1 MNEESKTILKIIG
14 IEFNE
19 IDDLNGLSILRDQ
32 LLSDNKYEEVKKL
45 LPELKKIYSSSLMT
59 SLQRNADK
67 SQKWPLLN
75 LVRQILSTHNYKME
89 PIRKSDGYTLE
100 GVKKYKRYFLIN
112 KKSKTNS
119 VNLIK
124 KIDLDLDDETE
135 DINETINETIFQE
148 QNVV

>member
-19 IDDLNGLSILRDQ
+19 ISELNGVTILRDQ
-32 LLSDNKYEEVKKL
+32 LLSDNKYEEVKQL

-75 LVRQILSTHNYKME
+75 LVRQILNTHDYKME

-100 GVKKYKRYFLIN
+100 GIKKYKRYFLIK
-112 KKSKTNS
+112 KKSNTNS

-124 KIDLDLDDETE
+124 KIDLNLYDDNE
-135 DINETINETIFQE
+135 DINETIIENLFEE
-148 QNVV
+148 

>member
-19 IDDLNGLSILRDQ
+19 IADLNGLSILRDQ
-32 LLSDNKYEEVKKL
+32 LLSDNKYEEIKKL

-100 GVKKYKRYFLIN
+100 GVKKYKRYFLIK
-112 KKSKTNS
+112 KKSNDNS

-124 KIDLDLDDETE
+124 KIDLDLHDDNE
-135 DINETINETIFQE
+135 DINETIIENLFEE
-148 QNVV
+148 

>member
-14 IEFNE
+14 IEFNDV
-19 IDDLNGLSILRDQ
+19 DDLNGLTILRDQ

-59 SLQRNADK
+59 SLQKNADK

-75 LVRQILSTHNYKME
+75 LVRQILSTYNYKME

-112 KKSKTNS
+112 KKSKPNTL
-119 VNLIK
+119 NLIK
-124 KIDLDLDDETE
+124 KIDLDLDDDSE
-135 DINETINETIFQE
+135 DINESIIEE
-148 QNVV
+148 

>member
-19 IDDLNGLSILRDQ
+19 IADLNGLTILRDQ
-32 LLSDNKYEEVKKL
+32 LLSDNKYEEIKKL

-75 LVRQILSTHNYKME
+75 LVRQILNTHDYKME

-100 GVKKYKRYFLIN
+100 GIKKYKRYFLIK
-112 KKSKTNS
+112 KKSNTNS
-119 VNLIK
+119 LNLIK
-124 KIDLDLDDETE
+124 KIEIDLDDDNE
-135 DINETINETIFQE
+135 DINETIIENLFEE
-148 QNVV
+148 

>member
-112 KKSKTNS
+112 KKTKTNS

-124 KIDLDLDDETE
+124 KIDLDLDDVNE
-135 DINETINETIFQE
+135 DINESIIEE
-148 QNVV
+148 HDDV

>member
-19 IDDLNGLSILRDQ
+19 ISELNGLTILRDQ
-32 LLSDNKYEEVKKL
+32 LLSDNKYEEVKQL

-75 LVRQILSTHNYKME
+75 LIRQILNTHDYKME

-100 GVKKYKRYFLIN
+100 GVKKYKRYFLIK
-112 KKSKTNS
+112 KKSNTNS

-124 KIDLDLDDETE
+124 KIDLNLYDDNE
-135 DINETINETIFQE
+135 DINETIIENLFEE
-148 QNVV
+148 

>member
-19 IDDLNGLSILRDQ
+19 IADLNGLSILRDQ

-100 GVKKYKRYFLIN
+100 GVKKYKRYFLIK
-112 KKSKTNS
+112 KKSNDNS

-124 KIDLDLDDETE
+124 KIDLDLHDDNE
-135 DINETINETIFQE
+135 DINETIIENLFEE
-148 QNVV
+148 